1 MVIELG
7 QEKLRTRGEIM
18 ATLRGATR
26 LARDRFDIAVNLD
39 GLLKSRERY
48 RDLLVRLFGFYA
60 PLEAKLFD
68 GLDSFAEAGMEL
80 NDRRKSSALLLD
92 LVSLGLTKTQV
103 DAIELCDDLPD
114 MSSPEQTLGAIYV
127 LEEATI
133 GGQFIC
139 QLLNQR
145 LGITTEAGSRFF
157 NGYGNDTGL
166 MWRRYCETLETI
178 IVTPE
183 QRWELVDGA
192 LATFSKLQ
200 KWVEL
205 QEVPRCANLQ

>member
-1 MVIELG
+1 
-7 QEKLRTRGEIM
+7 M

-26 LARDRFDIAVNLD
+26 KAHDRFDIAVDLD

-48 RDLLVRLFGFYA
+48 RDLLARLFGFYA
-60 PLEAKLFD
+60 PLEATLFD
-68 GLDSFAEAGMEL
+68 GMDSFAEAGLDL

-92 LVSLGLTKTQV
+92 LVSLGYTKSQL
-103 DAIELCDDLPD
+103 DAIELCNDLPEIG
-114 MSSPEQTLGAIYV
+114 SPEQTLGAIYV

-145 LGITTEAGSRFF
+145 LGITTEAGGRFF
-157 NGYGNDTGL
+157 NGYANDTGL

-183 QRWELVDGA
+183 QRWDLVDGA
-192 LATFSKLQ
+192 LSTFAKLQ
-200 KWVEL
+200 KWVEF